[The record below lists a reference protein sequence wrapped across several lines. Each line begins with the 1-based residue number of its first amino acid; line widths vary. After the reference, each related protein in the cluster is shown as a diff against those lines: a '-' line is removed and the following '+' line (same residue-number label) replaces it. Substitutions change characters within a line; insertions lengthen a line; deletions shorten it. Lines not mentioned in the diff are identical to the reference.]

1 MRYLEAGLLIA
12 AQTVGP
18 AYSVRVVDLGQGS
31 VVRPFELPADS
42 CGLSRKEITRQLEQS
57 IVTTVSAEVAAP
69 RLPRISFRRTTS
81 SVASDDPFE
90 RMDTTIQAK
99 FSRPLPTSGSSLQV
113 VFVHPGSGVYS
124 GVAQFRSA
132 SRTRAVWKSIG
143 DWRSDVIAVYLV
155 TVAHSVAV
163 DCHLFV
169 ESSS

>member
-113 VFVHPGSGVYS
+113 VFVHPGFRRVLGGRTVQICKPHQGSLEEHRRLEIGRYCGVLGHGRSLSGGGLS
-124 GVAQFRSA
+124 PLR
-132 SRTRAVWKSIG
+132 
-143 DWRSDVIAVYLV
+143 
-155 TVAHSVAV
+155 
-163 DCHLFV
+163 
-169 ESSS
+169 